1 MCKPMRPFPILV
13 VLLTGL
19 LLTLSS
25 CGDPDPNDP
34 DYQRAKKEVEE
45 NMSEIKVVKDFD
57 EYQRIIIST
66 FKGAIKDIKN
76 FERTDRLYGQ
86 GKASLTSAYQAAKK
100 AKESCS
106 NAHGEIVHNL
116 SELEKIPPDL
126 QPLLKEVN
134 NNFELFYNTSES
146 AYSKAMDYYETGKN
160 KKAFNYAEDIEY
172 ANYYL
177 GTGVKNLKE
186 AFEKQGK
193 KLNIKIFTD

>member
-1 MCKPMRPFPILV
+1 MTV
-13 VLLTGL
+13 L

-25 CGDPDPNDP
+25 CGDVDTNDP
-34 DYQRAKKEVEE
+34 DYIRAKKTVEE

-57 EYQRIIIST
+57 EYQQILISA

-76 FERTDRLYGQ
+76 FERTDKLYGQ
-86 GKASLTSAYQAAKK
+86 GKTSLTSAYQAAKK
-100 AKESCS
+100 AKESC
-106 NAHGEIVHNL
+106 NDAHSTIVHNL
-116 SELEKIPPDL
+116 QEIEKIPADL
-126 QPLLKEVN
+126 QPLLREVN
-134 NNFELFYNTSES
+134 NNFELFFNTSAN

-160 KKAFNYAEDIEY
+160 KKAFKYAEDIEY

-193 KLNIKIFTD
+193 KLNIKTFTD

>member
-1 MCKPMRPFPILV
+1 MRPFPILI

-34 DYQRAKKEVEE
+34 DYQQAKNTVEE

-57 EYQRIIIST
+57 EYQQILIST
-66 FKGAIKDIKN
+66 FKSAIKDIKN
-76 FERTDRLYGQ
+76 FELSDRLYGQ
-86 GKASLTSAYQAAKK
+86 GKTSLYSAHQAAKR
-100 AKESCS
+100 AKESCDNS
-106 NAHGEIVHNL
+106 HSTIVNNL
-116 SELEKIPPDL
+116 GELEKLPPDL
-126 QPLLKEVN
+126 QPLLKEAN
-134 NNFELFYNTSES
+134 NNFELFYNTS
-146 AYSKAMDYYETGKN
+146 ANGYSKAMDYYETGKN

-177 GTGVKNLKE
+177 GNGVKNLKE

-193 KLNIKIFTD
+193 KLNIKIFTE